1 MSSQCWYYSSVH
13 FRTPSSH
20 AFHILFH
27 LTVNNNNIR
36 RIRESSYYCPILILD
51 VLWWPLCHS
60 GYGELASSNIHFLFT
75 KPYTTNTPSFLWNVT
90 CPVYS
95 YHNVNIAGCK
105 WVLIFECSGT
115 TGKYSEARC
124 TCRLSTTPLQNVWE
138 LLQCN
143 SFYLIYNLQRLIVSI
158 VGLQGFEG
166 GDCCSLFFPAIA
178 RYFPMGLAH
187 EYSNYCCWQLWF
199 KSSMECF
206 SLPIK

>member
-143 SFYLIYNLQRLIVSI
+143 SLLFNLQSSKTHCFYCWATGVWRRRL
-158 VGLQGFEG
+158 LQPLLPSN
-166 GDCCSLFFPAIA
+166 CQVFPYGA
-178 RYFPMGLAH
+178 
-187 EYSNYCCWQLWF
+187 STWV
-199 KSSMECF
+199 
-206 SLPIK
+206 